1 MIELLQQVNYSDV
14 FYSLDSR
21 SILLKTYY
29 EMDAVEP
36 MYSLIDSFRT
46 FLRRN
51 KILSEAQRKGYMN
64 LIKYTLQ
71 ASRVRP
77 RDKARIS
84 KLEKDIDKASPIA
97 DVGWLKEKVAELKG

>member
-1 MIELLQQVNYSDV
+1 MVPAVRLYFLILQ
-14 FYSLDSR
+14 
-21 SILLKTYY
+21 ILLKTYY
-29 EMDAVEP
+29 ETDAVET

-64 LIKYTLQ
+64 LIKYMQQ

-77 RDKARIS
+77 RDKARLE
-84 KLEKDIDKASPIA
+84 KLEKNVNEARPIA
-97 DVGWLKEKVAELKG
+97 DVGWLKEKIEALKG